1 MRERTSIF
9 DNPATL
15 DVSDFQPKAQPAA
28 GPRSDEID
36 QASRGGR
43 FRSREPSPELTVG
56 RPPTKRPPMVYRTG
70 RNATLSVKTTPETI
84 EQFYAIAR
92 AQEWKAAETFE
103 YAVAALERELRGEAA
118 QPITEARKKE
128 G

>member
-1 MRERTSIF
+1 MKERTSIF
-9 DNPATL
+9 DSPATL

-70 RNATLSVKTTPETI
+70 RNATLSVKTTQETI
-84 EQFYAIAR
+84 EEFYAIAR
-92 AQEWKAAETFE
+92 AQGWKAAETFE
-103 YAVAALERELRGEAA
+103 YAVAALERELRGE
-118 QPITEARKKE
+118 TERPTAEAGRKE